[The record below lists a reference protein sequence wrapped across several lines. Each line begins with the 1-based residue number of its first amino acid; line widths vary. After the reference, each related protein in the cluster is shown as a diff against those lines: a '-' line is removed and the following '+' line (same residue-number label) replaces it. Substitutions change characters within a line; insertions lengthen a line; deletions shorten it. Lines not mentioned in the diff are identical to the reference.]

1 MFDYCHRHRTPR
13 GLLSRTEDFGEG
25 GRSLIRDWGAL
36 SRLAAIVIKLVVHV
50 MAAYLRHKCHM
61 LNGLSPH
68 CFYTRFIEFVYG
80 ALNANAS
87 SD

>member
-13 GLLSRTEDFGEG
+13 GLLSRTEDF
-25 GRSLIRDWGAL
+25 RRRRQVSDPRLGAL

-61 LNGLSPH
+61 LNGLSPR